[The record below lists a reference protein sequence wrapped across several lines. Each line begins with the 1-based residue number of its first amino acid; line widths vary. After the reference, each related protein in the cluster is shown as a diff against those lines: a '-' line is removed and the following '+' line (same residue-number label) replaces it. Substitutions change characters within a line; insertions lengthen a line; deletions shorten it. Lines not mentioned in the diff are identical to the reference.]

1 MDALEAITTRHSV
14 APAFLGDPAP
24 TEPQLR
30 RILEA
35 GAAAPDHGRLRP
47 WRFVVVRGEARV
59 RLGEVF
65 ADALLERDPAASAK
79 AIDQERQRPLRA
91 PLVIAVFARIAHQD
105 TKIPE
110 IEQILSTGAA
120 AQNMLLA
127 AHALGYGGKWLTGA
141 NAYDARVQAALRAHE
156 GDLLTG
162 FLHLGTVAGTPPAVP
177 HADPHE
183 HALEWTGPG
192 QVHPLSIG

>member
-24 TEPQLR
+24 TEPELR
-30 RILEA
+30 LILEA

-59 RLGEVF
+59 RLGGVF
-65 ADALLERDPAASAK
+65 ADALLERDPEASPK
-79 AIDQERQRPLRA
+79 ALEQERQRPLRA
-91 PLVIAVFARIAHQD
+91 PVVIAVFARIERD
-105 TKIPE
+105 GTKIPE
-110 IEQILSTGAA
+110 VEQILSTGAA

-141 NAYDARVQAALRAHE
+141 NAYDPHVQAALRPGE
-156 GDLLTG
+156 GDLLAG
-162 FLHLGTVAGTPPAVP
+162 FLHLGTVAGTPPTVP
-177 HADPHE
+177 HADPRE

-192 QVHPLSIG
+192 QVRPF